1 MTQQLGSGGE
11 MKRAIACLLL
21 TALIACA
28 PASDQPGTTQPIFRH
43 FNTEVSS
50 IRLGDRWTAE
60 EVPGAEPSDT
70 VVALPSGTFEKAQA
84 VRVHRSPAG
93 VVSSIMFDYPQDADF
108 DAMREEY
115 TRLFGPPAE
124 HERSGNA
131 EARERLVW
139 VDSLTLFE
147 LVRDPRR
154 SVSTIYTRL
163 IDRPGPGGISNAP

>member
-1 MTQQLGSGGE
+1 
-11 MKRAIACLLL
+11 MKRGIAYLLL
-21 TALIACA
+21 GALIGCA
-28 PASDQPGTTQPIFRH
+28 PSSDQPATTRPIFRH

-50 IRLGDRWTAE
+50 IRLGEHWTAE
-60 EVPGAEPSDT
+60 EVAGAEASDT

-108 DAMREEY
+108 HAMQEEY
-115 TRLFGPPAE
+115 TRVLGSPAE
-124 HERSGNA
+124 HERPRNA

-139 VDSLTLFE
+139 RDSLTLFE

-163 IDRPGPGGISNAP
+163 IDHQTPGGTSSAP

>member
-1 MTQQLGSGGE
+1 MKSG
-11 MKRAIACLLL
+11 IPYLLL

-28 PASDQPGTTQPIFRH
+28 PDVDQPGTKRPIFRH

-50 IRLGDRWTAE
+50 IRLGDHWTAE
-60 EVPGAEPSDT
+60 EVPGAEASET

-84 VRVHRSPAG
+84 VRVHRSPTG
-93 VVSSIMFDYPQDADF
+93 VVSSIMFDYPQQADF
-108 DAMREEY
+108 HAMQQEY

-124 HERSGNA
+124 HQRPGNV
-131 EARERLVW
+131 EGPERLVW
-139 VDSLTLFE
+139 MDSLTLFE

-163 IDRPGPGGISNAP
+163 TDRQTPGGTSNAP